1 MFRGS
6 LYRGSTV
13 PTMCLIR
20 KKQALL
26 KTEWHLTQSQPLLH
40 QIFKEPSI
48 FFSYKKKKT
57 NQNYEG
63 FYIRYQ
69 AHGSYSC
76 SQSQRISTSLGI
88 KIFFPTP
95 TNRTMKQSWK
105 EKLSVIT
112 SLAQAVLFL
121 VSVFTCVT

>member
-13 PTMCLIR
+13 PTICLIR
-20 KKQALL
+20 KKRSLL

-63 FYIRYQ
+63 FTY
-69 AHGSYSC
+69 
-76 SQSQRISTSLGI
+76 GI
-88 KIFFPTP
+88 KPMALTVVP
-95 TNRTMKQSWK
+95 SRK
-105 EKLSVIT
+105 ESRLAWEST
-112 SLAQAVLFL
+112 LPSLPQQIGQ
-121 VSVFTCVT
+121 